1 VAWCTSGIVLTQMLL
16 EIADGV
22 FVRQSTFC
30 QSNAILVRDSN
41 ESLLIDAGVN
51 GNDLADLA
59 DDLDA
64 LGVTVTMGF
73 STHPHWDHLL
83 WHVRLGDATR
93 YGTAKCAATARARLA
108 ANHKMASALA
118 PGAPLDTLAAITAL
132 PPGTAQIPWSGR
144 AIRILEHD
152 GHAPGHAGLLVEDVG
167 VLVAGDMLSD
177 VEIPLFDPRGA
188 DPCSDYTHGLDLLA
202 SAEAAVVIP
211 GHGSVASG
219 TDVGARVEADRRYIH
234 ALRDGVDP
242 ADSRLAPDATYGPDW
257 LPDVHKSNMELVS
270 QRASQPPKP

>member
-1 VAWCTSGIVLTQMLL
+1 
-16 EIADGV
+16 
-22 FVRQSTFC
+22 
-30 QSNAILVRDSN
+30 
-41 ESLLIDAGVN
+41 
-51 GNDLADLA
+51 
-59 DDLDA
+59 
-64 LGVTVTMGF
+64 
-73 STHPHWDHLL
+73 
-83 WHVRLGDATR
+83 
-93 YGTAKCAATARARLA
+93 
-108 ANHKMASALA
+108 
-118 PGAPLDTLAAITAL
+118 
-132 PPGTAQIPWSGR
+132 
-144 AIRILEHD
+144 
-152 GHAPGHAGLLVEDVG
+152 
-167 VLVAGDMLSD
+167 MLSD

-242 ADSRLAPDATYGPDW
+242 ADSRLAPDATYGRDW